1 MKHVGI
7 ALICIA
13 FFGLI
18 GFALWFT
25 KSPWV
30 LWALLLIPNYS
41 SRHSKDGAGKED
53 VS

>member
-7 ALICIA
+7 ALIYIA
-13 FFGLI
+13 FFALI
-18 GFALWFT
+18 GFALWLT

-30 LWALLLIPNYS
+30 LWALLLTPNYS
-41 SRHSKDGAGKED
+41 SRPSKNGAGKED